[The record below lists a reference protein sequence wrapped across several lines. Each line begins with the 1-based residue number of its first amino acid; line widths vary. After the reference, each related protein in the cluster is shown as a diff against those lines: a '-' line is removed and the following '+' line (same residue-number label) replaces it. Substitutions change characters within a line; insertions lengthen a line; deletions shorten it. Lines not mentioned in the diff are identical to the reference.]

1 MQPPSLLERFY
12 SKFSRAPAPSEARQL
27 QSLSR
32 FSQPELV
39 QFTKV
44 GRGDGD
50 NWVRKT

>member
-1 MQPPSLLERFY
+1 MQPPSLLERFFY

-50 NWVRKT
+50 NWVT